1 MNYDDTKID
10 DGEGT
15 YADGPVT
22 ELTGIT
28 AYGRMQ
34 GLRDGHSHTNG
45 KVIKPFKSTYGKKE
59 LFISNELV
67 SISRTTVDEHEVYTV
82 TGVGFDHKKQT
93 FGMKVATFELERL
106 YNYVKLTGDLVEI
119 RASKP
124 RTYKT
129 MFIAKGKFKDLNG
142 IEIPKHSILS
152 KTVVIQGNGITDG
165 KIEVEG
171 IPDAIVDDEK
181 LSMFCTV
188 FQPQIEIT
196 ESE

>member
-1 MNYDDTKID
+1 MSYDDTQLNEEEETYTD
-10 DGEGT
+10 DT
-15 YADGPVT
+15 VT
-22 ELTGIT
+22 ELTGVT

-82 TGVGFDHKKQT
+82 TGVAFDHKKQT
-93 FGMKVATFELERL
+93 FRMKVATFELERL
-106 YNYVKLTGDLVEI
+106 YTYVKLTGDLVEI
-119 RASKP
+119 RESRP

-129 MFIAKGKFKDLNG
+129 MFISKGKFKDLNG

-171 IPDAIVDDEK
+171 IPEALVDDEK

-196 ESE
+196 EAE